1 MNILVLGSG
10 AREHSICWAVKK
22 SKSCEKLFCSPGNAG
37 IQKIAECEFI
47 NLKKKIQILDFCKNN
62 SIDLVII
69 GFLFFGFC
77 II

>member
-47 NLKKKIQILDFCKNN
+47 NLKKKLRS
-62 SIDLVII
+62 SIFVKITLLI
-69 GFLFFGFC
+69 
-77 II
+77 

>member
-47 NLKKKIQILDFCKNN
+47 NLKKKN
-62 SIDLVII
+62 SDP
-69 GFLFFGFC
+69 
-77 II
+77 